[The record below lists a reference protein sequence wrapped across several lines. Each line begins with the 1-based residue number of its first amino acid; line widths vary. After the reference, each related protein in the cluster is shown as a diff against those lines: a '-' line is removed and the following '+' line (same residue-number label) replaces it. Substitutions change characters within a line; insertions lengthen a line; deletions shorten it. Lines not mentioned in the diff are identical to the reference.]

1 MEPTM
6 TLREIFA
13 AYRQSRRRQAAI
25 RDLKR
30 LSAEQL
36 DDIGI
41 PADRLGEVVD
51 ALLARPAPFDVSAR
65 VMPEFEL
72 RSLAPREVRVV

>member
-1 MEPTM
+1 MELTM
-6 TLREIFA
+6 TTLIEIFA

-41 PADRLGEVVD
+41 SPDRIGEVVD
-51 ALLARPAPFDVSAR
+51 ALLARPASFNTSAR
-65 VMPEFEL
+65 IKPEFKL
-72 RSLAPREVRVV
+72 RRLAPRQV